1 MANVTKT
8 VGAAAVAQFTLVTLA
23 GATSLIST
31 SAGGAA
37 VPYGQ
42 VTDSAAA
49 GGRVNVQT
57 SSPDTKL
64 VANAAIQD
72 GALLM
77 GAAGG
82 KVATATGA
90 TSIVIGKAL
99 EAATGDGQIFRAE
112 LFAHKIALGGA

>member
-1 MANVTKT
+1 MANVTKK
-8 VGAAAVAQFTLVTLA
+8 AATAAPQFGLVTLA
-23 GATSLIST
+23 GATSEVSV
-31 SAGGAA
+31 SAGETA

-42 VTDSAAA
+42 VTDSVVA

-64 VANAAIQD
+64 IASAAIQD

-77 GAAGG
+77 GTAGG
-82 KVATATGA
+82 KVATAAGA
-90 TSIVIGKAL
+90 TNIVIGRAL
-99 EAATGDGQIFRAE
+99 EAATGDGHIFRAE